1 MINSRKKVW
10 LRASMAGAFLYL
22 LTLIPSVV
30 MQYAVLGHRFHVA
43 AAVGFHTV
51 YWCVTLLVVA
61 VAVAMGRR

>member
-1 MINSRKKVW
+1 MINRRKKVW

-30 MQYAVLGHRFHVA
+30 MQYVILGHRFRLA

-51 YWCVTLLVVA
+51 YWCITLCVVA